1 MAPHTLRDWAW
12 PSLLAAVIF
21 YASGQSKI
29 AGPNVVG
36 FDKVAHFFVFGLLAT
51 LIVRIPALVREGR
64 LPVVW
69 AVVAT
74 SLYGLTDEVHQS
86 FTPGREV
93 DVIDW
98 VVDTAGAALAVFV
111 YRSWNAYRSWLE
123 GAIARRTEVPAVASS
138 ESSP

>member
-1 MAPHTLRDWAW
+1 
-12 PSLLAAVIF
+12 LLAAVIY

-51 LIVRIPALVREGR
+51 LIVRIPALAREGR
-64 LPVVW
+64 LPVLW
-69 AVVAT
+69 AIVAA

-86 FTPGREV
+86 FTPGRDV
-93 DVIDW
+93 DAIDW

-111 YRSWNAYRSWLE
+111 YRNWNAYRGWLE
-123 GAIARRTEVPAVASS
+123 AGIARRIEAPGVAPA